1 MTDRQ
6 LKKVAEKPKLGK
18 KALNFLITDKNR
30 RKLRRRLKDRARTK
44 DSARTKMI
52 RQVSHPGE
60 SHLEDILHIC
70 LKHIAPLTTPL
81 ALISQAPYSG
91 GSLLNRL
98 FDGHSKV
105 HAYPGVLMPG
115 NTAKKSWPLIDLAHK
130 PEDWLKAISNHFDL
144 KTFRAGFK
152 LDEKGGPRIPH
163 VFLPVLQERIFL
175 NYLASLATIK
185 TRDVF
190 DAWMTACFGAWLNY
204 QNHGYDKKFVTA
216 LAPGLAMPSENADNF
231 FEIYPEGRFIALVR
245 DPAQWFV
252 AVSGLEPKTYGDIE
266 WTMNLWKE
274 SVRTVMKTLKKFD
287 DRVCFIKFENLIDR
301 TESVMRHLVEFLGIS
316 YQDILLEPTFN
327 GIPIQPANGQ
337 KTDDS
342 DAKRQSFTESKTL
355 DEDQRVLI
363 EKMTIADYQSALQH
377 VVAF

>member
-1 MTDRQ
+1 MKKMT
-6 LKKVAEKPKLGK
+6 KKPMLGK
-18 KALNFLITDKNR
+18 KALNFLITDTNR
-30 RKLRRRLKDRARTK
+30 RKLRRHLKDRAK
-44 DSARTKMI
+44 NKMI
-52 RQVSHPGE
+52 RQVSRDGE

-81 ALISQAPYSG
+81 AMISQIPCSG

-98 FDGHSKV
+98 FDGHSKI
-105 HAYPGVLMPG
+105 HAYPGALIPE
-115 NTAKKSWPLIDLAHK
+115 NTAINSWPPIDLAHK
-130 PEDWLKAISNHFDL
+130 PEDWLKILSNHFDL
-144 KTFRAGFK
+144 KTFRTGFRPV
-152 LDEKGGPRIPH
+152 EKGGHRIPH
-163 VFLPVLQERIFL
+163 MFLPVLQERIFL
-175 NYLASLATIK
+175 KYLASLATIK

-245 DPAQWFV
+245 DPVQWFV
-252 AVSGLEPKTYGDIE
+252 AVSGLEPKTYGDTE
-266 WTMNLWKE
+266 WTINLWKE
-274 SVRTVMKTLKKFD
+274 SVRTVMKTRKKFD

>member
-6 LKKVAEKPKLGK
+6 SKKVAEKPKFGK
-18 KALNFLITDKNR
+18 KVLNFLITDKNR

-52 RQVSHPGE
+52 RQVSRPGE

-98 FDGHSKV
+98 FEGHSKV

-115 NTAKKSWPLIDLAHK
+115 NTAKISWPPIDLALK

-144 KTFRAGFK
+144 KTFREGFK
-152 LDEKGGPRIPH
+152 PNENDGQRIPH
-163 VFLPVLQERIFL
+163 MFLPVLQERIFL
-175 NYLASLATIK
+175 NYLASLATIN

-216 LAPGLAMPSENADNF
+216 LAPGLVMQPENVENF
-231 FEIYPEGRFIALVR
+231 FELYPEGRLIALVR
-245 DPAQWFV
+245 DPVQWF
-252 AVSGLEPKTYGDIE
+252 ATVSRHEPKTYGDTE
-266 WTMNLWKE
+266 WAINRWQE
-274 SVRTVMKTLKKFD
+274 SVRTVMETRKKFG
-287 DRVCFIKFENLIDR
+287 DRICFIQFESLIDR
-301 TESVMRHLVEFLGIS
+301 TESVMRHLAKFLGIP
-316 YQDILLEPTFN
+316 YEDILLEPTFN
-327 GIPIQPANGQ
+327 GIPIQSANEQ
-337 KTDDS
+337 KTADS
-342 DAKRQSFTESKTL
+342 DAKLQSFIESTTI
-355 DEDQRVLI
+355 DEDQRLLI
-363 EKMTIADYQSALQH
+363 EKMTAADYQAVLQQ
-377 VVAF
+377 VAVI

>member
-1 MTDRQ
+1 M
-6 LKKVAEKPKLGK
+6 LGK
-18 KALNFLITDKNR
+18 KALNFLITDTNR
-30 RKLRRRLKDRARTK
+30 RKLRRHLKDRAK
-44 DSARTKMI
+44 NKMI
-52 RQVSHPGE
+52 RQVSRDGE

-81 ALISQAPYSG
+81 AMISQIPCSG

-98 FDGHSKV
+98 FDGHSKI
-105 HAYPGVLMPG
+105 HAYPGALISE
-115 NTAKKSWPLIDLAHK
+115 NTTINSWPPIDLAQK
-130 PEDWLKAISNHFDL
+130 PEDWLKIFSNHFDL
-144 KTFRAGFK
+144 KTFRTGFRPV
-152 LDEKGGPRIPH
+152 EKGGHRIPH
-163 VFLPVLQERIFL
+163 MFLPVLQERIFL
-175 NYLASLATIK
+175 KYLASLATIK